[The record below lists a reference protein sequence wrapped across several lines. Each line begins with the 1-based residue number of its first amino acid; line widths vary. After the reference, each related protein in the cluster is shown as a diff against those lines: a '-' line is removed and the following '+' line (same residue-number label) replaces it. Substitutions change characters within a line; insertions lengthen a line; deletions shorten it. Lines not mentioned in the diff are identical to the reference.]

1 MKRAFGFVAFL
12 LLVLLF
18 FATQPV
24 FSQGIQSTI
33 VNLPI
38 SGNWRQAVDIEKD
51 SALGVQVFFDQ
62 NTGTI
67 LQLRTDYQ
75 IRAVNEISQQF
86 RTAGLSGATPEGSK
100 ILMSS
105 MFPLPPK
112 YVHAV
117 AGSINEGHAPK
128 LWETK
133 EPGNVQWFYISQL
146 FAGYR
151 LTGSGNAIEIHE
163 EYVPLHV
170 TRAEN
175 KSAGRGDALLFE
187 AQTERPAPEAAIRRF
202 KLPPAFKDQC
212 LRYGWIQ
219 FSPAGIAG
227 GESIISVAFATPVNS
242 GIDANTVLDQLV
254 KNYGNKV
261 EAKN

>member
-1 MKRAFGFVAFL
+1 M
-12 LLVLLF
+12 
-18 FATQPV
+18 
-24 FSQGIQSTI
+24 
-33 VNLPI
+33 
-38 SGNWRQAVDIEKD
+38 
-51 SALGVQVFFDQ
+51 QVFFDQ

-86 RTAGLSGATPEGSK
+86 RTAGLTGATPEGSK

-117 AGSINEGHAPK
+117 ADSIHEGRTPK

-133 EPGNVQWFYISQL
+133 EPGNAQWFYISQL

-151 LTGSGNAIEIHE
+151 KTGAGNATEIHE

-175 KSAGRGDALLFE
+175 TSAGRGDALLFE
-187 AQTERPAPEAAIRRF
+187 AQTERPATEAAIRRF
-202 KLPPAFKDQC
+202 KVPASFKDQC

-219 FSPAGIAG
+219 FSPGGIAG

-242 GIDANTVLDQLV
+242 GIDVNTILAQLV
-254 KNYGNKV
+254 KNYGNKM

>member
-1 MKRAFGFVAFL
+1 MKRVAFAAAFVLFVTVFFVAE
-12 LLVLLF
+12 
-18 FATQPV
+18 PV
-24 FSQGIQSTI
+24 FSQGIQSNI
-33 VNLPI
+33 VSLPI
-38 SGNWRQAVDIEKD
+38 TGNWRQAAEIEKD

-62 NTGTI
+62 NSGTI

-75 IRAVNEISQQF
+75 IRGVTEISQQF
-86 RTAGLSGATPEGSK
+86 RTAGLAGATPEGSK
-100 ILMSS
+100 ILMMS

-117 AGSINEGHAPK
+117 AGSIHEGHAPK

-151 LTGSGNAIEIHE
+151 LTGGGNATEIHE
-163 EYVPLHV
+163 EYVPLRV

-175 KSAGRGDALLFE
+175 KAAGHGDALLFE

-202 KLPPAFKDQC
+202 KLPTSLKDQC

-227 GESIISVAFATPVNS
+227 GENIISVAFATPVNS
-242 GIDANTVLDQLV
+242 GIDVNMVLEQLV
-254 KNYGNKV
+254 KNYGSKV

>member
-1 MKRAFGFVAFL
+1 MKRVAFASVAFVL
-12 LLVLLF
+12 FILLF
-18 FATQPV
+18 LAVQPV
-24 FSQGIQSTI
+24 FSQAIQSTI

-38 SGNWRQAVDIEKD
+38 SGNWRQAADIEKD
-51 SALGVQVFFDQ
+51 SALGVQVFIDQ
-62 NTGTI
+62 NTSTI
-67 LQLRTDYQ
+67 LQLRTDFQ
-75 IRAVNEISQQF
+75 IRAVNEISKQF
-86 RTAGLSGATPEGSK
+86 HTAGLAGATPDGSK
-100 ILMSS
+100 ILMMS
-105 MFPLPPK
+105 MFPLPSK

-117 AGSINEGHAPK
+117 ADSIHSGKTPK

-133 EPGNVQWFYISQL
+133 EPGNAQWFYISQL

-151 LTGSGNAIEIHE
+151 LTGAGNATEIRE
-163 EYVPLHV
+163 EYVPLRV

-202 KLPPAFKDQC
+202 KLPASLKDQC

-227 GESIISVAFATPVNS
+227 GEVISVAFATPVNS
-242 GIDANTVLDQLV
+242 GIDVNTVLDQLV